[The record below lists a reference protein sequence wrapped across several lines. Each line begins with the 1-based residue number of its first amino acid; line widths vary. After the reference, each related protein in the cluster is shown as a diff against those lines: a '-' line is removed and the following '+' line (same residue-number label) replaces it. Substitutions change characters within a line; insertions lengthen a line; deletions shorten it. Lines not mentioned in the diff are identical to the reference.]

1 MEWVFVSYPRVRD
14 VYVDGRLSG
23 RTDELLATREG
34 EQDFDLGDPRDYRP
48 RRCTVVV
55 TGTTSSTPMRIA
67 FAPKP

>member
-14 VYVDGRLSG
+14 VYIDGRLSG
-23 RTDELLATREG
+23 RTNELLAAREG
-34 EQDFDLGDPRDYRP
+34 EQELDLGRPLDYRP
-48 RRCTVVV
+48 RRRIAVV